1 MTPNAG
7 GIMSAPMRA
16 PLTVA
21 LLALSSCNFPTVA
34 PEALNTEFK
43 ATGEVLLYNRTASFD
58 AYRVRS
64 PKCNLSKRTDGSW
77 GGVLAERAVDV
88 SVTPNRISGVDLLL
102 ARDISD
108 PGKIVYTGQFQGRIF
123 RFEFDEK
130 RAILRAPSLS
140 FTLDGKQTGP
150 QQTTYGPQGNLQLRG
165 EAADENP
172 PWPQLGLALMA
183 MMN

>member
-1 MTPNAG
+1 
-7 GIMSAPMRA
+7 MRT
-16 PLTVA
+16 LMIVTLVA
-21 LLALSSCNFPTVA
+21 FSSCNFPTVV

-43 ATGEVLLYNRTASFD
+43 PTGEVLLYNRTASFD

-64 PKCNLSKRTDGSW
+64 VKCSISKRTDGSW
-77 GGVLAERAVDV
+77 GGVLAERAIDV
-88 SVTPNRISGVDLLL
+88 SVTPTRISGVDLLL
-102 ARDISD
+102 ARDTSD
-108 PGKIVYTGQFQGRIF
+108 PAKIVYTGQFQGRIF
-123 RFEFDEK
+123 RFELDDK

-140 FTLDGKQTGP
+140 FSLDGKQTGP
-150 QQTTYGPQGNLQLRG
+150 KQTTYGPQGNLQLRG